1 MAPDRSADDAPR
13 DDEGRSDAS
22 VTDEQWA
29 AIVADLRDTA
39 ASGTTTG
46 DDDAAPGP
54 AVTYPVAPWV
64 SDRRVVRPDRDE
76 GPGADP
82 GGADPRGW
90 DATSQIERAEQE
102 VDRAEHFVPPPA
114 PPVFG
119 GDPLLTVAWLAV
131 AGMPLFWLVVVIAW
145 KDAPATVMQASGI
158 VFLAGLA
165 VLFWRM
171 PHRRGGPDGEG
182 DDDDDGAVV

>member
-1 MAPDRSADDAPR
+1 MALDRPDDVPR
-13 DDEGRSDAS
+13 DDEGRGDA

-29 AIVADLRDTA
+29 QIVADLQDTA
-39 ASGTTTG
+39 RTSTDA
-46 DDDAAPGP
+46 DDASTGP

-64 SDRRVVRPDRDE
+64 SDRRVVRP
-76 GPGADP
+76 ADP
-82 GGADPRGW
+82 ELSGRDW
-90 DATSQIERAEQE
+90 DATEQFDAAERA
-102 VDRAEHFVPPPA
+102 VDETEHFVPPAA

-131 AGMPLFWLVVVIAW
+131 GGMPIFWLVVVTAW
-145 KDAPATVMQASGI
+145 KSAPSALMQASGV

-171 PHRRGGPDGEG
+171 PRRRDPERE
-182 DDDDDGAVV
+182 DDDGAVV

>member
-13 DDEGRSDAS
+13 DDEGRSDAPVS
-22 VTDEQWA
+22 EEQWA
-29 AIVADLRDTA
+29 EIVADLQDTTSSGSSGTATDDGEA
-39 ASGTTTG
+39 AS
-46 DDDAAPGP
+46 GP

-64 SDRRVVRPDRDE
+64 SDRRVVRPAQGTGRD
-76 GPGADP
+76 
-82 GGADPRGW
+82 W
-90 DATSQIERAEQE
+90 DATEQFDRAERE
-102 VDRAEHFVPPPA
+102 VDAAEHFVPPSA

-131 AGMPLFWLVVVIAW
+131 GGMPIFWLIVVVAW
-145 KDAPATVMQASGI
+145 KSAPAALMQASGL

-171 PHRRGGPDGEG
+171 PHRHDPDRG
-182 DDDDDGAVV
+182 DDDGAVV

>member
-13 DDEGRSDAS
+13 DDEGRSDAP

-29 AIVADLRDTA
+29 EIVADLRDTTEP
-39 ASGTTTG
+39 SGTTT
-46 DDDAAPGP
+46 DDGGAAPGP

-64 SDRRVVRPDRDE
+64 SDRRVVRPAGSEGRD
-76 GPGADP
+76 
-82 GGADPRGW
+82 W
-90 DATSQIERAEQE
+90 DATAQFEAAERE
-102 VDRAEHFVPPPA
+102 VDETEHFVPPPA

-131 AGMPLFWLVVVIAW
+131 GGMPIFWLIVVIGW
-145 KDAPATVMQASGI
+145 KSAPASLMQASGV

-171 PHRRGGPDGEG
+171 PHRREGG
-182 DDDDDGAVV
+182 DDGSADDGAVV